1 VRKGTQAFVSILS
14 LGLVAAG
21 YQAGLAAEISNGF
34 STAPVST
41 NAAGSG
47 SGSSAGS
54 SAGSTAAST
63 PTAGTTSAGSE
74 TLNTPAPAASESATG
89 STATGSNSSTN
100 SSAASTPKAAVSAP
114 ASSSASTP
122 KATTA
127 APAPVSTPKA
137 TTAAP
142 AAGGGTT
149 KTGTAIN
156 YRYGTVQVSVT
167 KASGKIT
174 AVNLLQ
180 EGATGGRQGAF
191 SYLVDYAIQANGSS
205 FGNLGGATFTTD
217 AFKQSLESA
226 LAKF

>member
-1 VRKGTQAFVSILS
+1 MRNGTKGFVGIVS

-34 STAPVST
+34 STTPVT
-41 NAAGSG
+41 NSASG
-47 SGSSAGS
+47 ET
-54 SAGSTAAST
+54 GSTAAG
-63 PTAGTTSAGSE
+63 TAAGTSAGSE
-74 TLNTPAPAASESATG
+74 TLNTSAPSATEAAPAASSTPAASSAPAT
-89 STATGSNSSTN
+89 STAP
-100 SSAASTPKAAVSAP
+100 ASTPKATAAAP
-114 ASSSASTP
+114 AASSTP

-142 AAGGGTT
+142 APATSSTT
-149 KTGTAIN
+149 KTGSAIN

-167 KASGKIT
+167 KANGKIT

-180 EGATGGRQGAF
+180 AGATGGREAAF
-191 SYLVDYAIQANGSS
+191 SYLVNYAIQANGSS
-205 FGNLGGATFTTD
+205 FGNLSGATFTVD